1 MVPDPGMK
9 MEKTTM
15 TTDKTAIIRRY
26 TEAVAKL
33 LVGDRAM
40 KPGAAILA
48 GELGGAEGRLR
59 MGAIAHSSGNDLV
72 YLDFAGGENGY
83 RPTGITLCAV
93 RDGICHLQ
101 TDCRLYLSRGGS
113 RAIILPQPGIPKT
126 YRLAPGE
133 LIQMSSQPA
142 DRDEG
147 IVRAEAR
154 LTKLVARGVAF
165 ADRAAVRT
173 PSLAACF

>member
-1 MVPDPGMK
+1 
-9 MEKTTM
+9 M
-15 TTDKTAIIRRY
+15 TTDKTAIIRCY
-26 TEAVAKL
+26 TEAVAQM
-33 LVGDRAM
+33 LVGSRAM

-48 GELGGAEGRLR
+48 GEMGGAEGRRR

-72 YLDFAGGENGY
+72 YLDFADGEDGY
-83 RPTGITLCAV
+83 HLTDITLCAV

-101 TDCRLYLSRGGS
+101 TDCRLYLSRNGS
-113 RAIILPQPGIPKT
+113 RAIILPQPGIRKA

-147 IVRAEAR
+147 IARAEVR

-173 PSLAACF
+173 RSLAA

>member
-1 MVPDPGMK
+1 
-9 MEKTTM
+9 M
-15 TTDKTAIIRRY
+15 TTDKTAIIRRH
-26 TEAVAKL
+26 TEAVAQM
-33 LVGDRAM
+33 LVGSRTM
-40 KPGAAILA
+40 KPGAAIVA
-48 GELGGAEGRLR
+48 GELGGVEGRMR
-59 MGAIAHSSGNDLV
+59 IGAIAHSSGNDLV
-72 YLDFAGGENGY
+72 YLDFADGEDGY
-83 RPTGITLCAV
+83 RPTSITLCAV

-113 RAIILPQPGIPKT
+113 RAIILPQLGIRKA

-133 LIQMSSQPA
+133 LIQLSNQPA

-147 IVRAEAR
+147 IARAEAR

-173 PSLAACF
+173 RPLAA